1 MDSINRPL
9 ITDFIYMT
17 ILICEHE
24 EIMLTAIEFR
34 MRKAGFKVVRA
45 KNGKEARER
54 IAEDKPG
61 FIVTDLVL
69 PETDVLSLIDYVR
82 SEKKND
88 VPIIMITDL
97 DHADEVI
104 LEGFKL
110 GANDFVT
117 KPFKPTELILRI
129 KRIFQDRGIV
139 VEREKIS

>member
-1 MDSINRPL
+1 
-9 ITDFIYMT
+9 MT

-34 MRKAGFKVVRA
+34 MRKAGFKVSRA
-45 KNGKEARER
+45 KNGAEALER
-54 IAEDKPG
+54 IEEDKPG

-69 PETDVLSLIDYVR
+69 PNTDVLELIDTIR
-82 SEKKND
+82 NKQKSD
-88 VPIIMITDL
+88 VPIIMITNL
-97 DHADEVI
+97 DNASEII

-117 KPFKPTELILRI
+117 KPFKPSELIIRI